1 MEIPPTFRET
11 RMNLTHFITQALRI
25 LTAASLAVFFFNIPG
40 HSADDAPGEKLSVL
54 MSAHAPTDPGAGLTA
69 KFKKKVNVDGV
80 MRPVGEDVK
89 IYPGMHVPDGRG
101 GYVWIKDKDPMI
113 APPEDV
119 ERVREFKL
127 KIRELSDRLLM
138 PTGQAA
144 ELQALEQDTVIS
156 VSFVDMDKFD
166 RSSSFGRF
174 LGESMI
180 HEFSRR
186 GLPVREFRNMGLPEA
201 KPGMGEFAMTRDGA
215 RLLSQAGDGLI
226 IGGTYYHDADTVF
239 INARLFRAADGMVLR
254 TAAMELRQSDMLR
267 TMLAKGTTNIRPQAA
282 QVGFSSYE
290 AAKDPTSI
298 QQLFMEEDLH

>member
-1 MEIPPTFRET
+1 
-11 RMNLTHFITQALRI
+11 MNVTHFTQQVLRVI
-25 LTAASLAVFFFNIPG
+25 TAASLAVFFFNIPG
-40 HSADDAPGEKLSVL
+40 HTAEKTPAEKLSVL

-101 GYVWIKDKDPMI
+101 GYVWIKDKDPM
-113 APPEDV
+113 AGPPEDV

-138 PTGQAA
+138 PTGNA
-144 ELQALEQDTVIS
+144 EELKALENRTVIS
-156 VSFVDMDKFD
+156 VSFVDMDEFE
-166 RSSSFGRF
+166 RSSSFGRY

-186 GLPVREFRNMGLPEA
+186 GLPVREFRSTGLPMT
-201 KPGMGEFAMTRDGA
+201 KPGLGEFVMTRDQA
-215 RLLSQAGDGLI
+215 RIQALTGDGLI
-226 IGGTYYHDADTVF
+226 VAGTYYHDEDAVF

-254 TAAMELRQSDMLR
+254 TAAMELRQSNMLR
-267 TMLAKGTTNIRPQAA
+267 TMLAKGTTKARPGTA
-282 QVGFSSYE
+282 QIGFSSYE

-298 QQLFMEEDLH
+298 QQLFLEEDLH